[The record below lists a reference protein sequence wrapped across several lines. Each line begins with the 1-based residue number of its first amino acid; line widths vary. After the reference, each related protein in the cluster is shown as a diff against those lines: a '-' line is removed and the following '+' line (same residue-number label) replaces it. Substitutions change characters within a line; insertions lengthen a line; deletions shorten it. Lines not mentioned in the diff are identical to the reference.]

1 MLKPVLSPKEL
12 ENIATVPGE
21 NNTPDFGQIVDQG
34 LLDRRDLLR
43 GVLAGATVAAA
54 GAAPL
59 AAAETPAAENAAN
72 FTGLTFQNIQLT
84 RGNDFVDVAPGYDVG
99 LVIAWGNPVVPG
111 APAFDYTRQTGAAQ
125 AMQFGY
131 NNDMITYHPLPAW
144 NSTDSRRGLLCVNHE
159 YVNPEMMFP
168 NYTLASKVKEQ
179 ADVELAAHG
188 VSVIEVQEK
197 FGVWEYNANSSFNR
211 RITGETVIEITGP
224 AAGDELMRTSYDPTG
239 TRVRGTLNNCAGG
252 QTPWGTYLTAEENF
266 NQYFANRNSMPEGVN
281 RSNMARYGTP
291 TGASP
296 LAWER
301 WHDRFDQAKEPN
313 EANRFGWIVEIDPYN
328 PTATPKKRT
337 ALGRS
342 KHECA
347 TTTVARNGQVAVY
360 SGDDERF
367 DYLYKFVTNGIYN
380 PDNRAA
386 NMDLLDSG
394 TRYVAKFNPDGTGEW
409 IPMIHGR
416 GPLTTANG
424 WRNQADVCIRGRLAA
439 DALGATRMD
448 RPEDVEVNPV
458 TGIVY
463 LVCTNNTNRATGTN
477 PGTDAANPRANN
489 RWGHII
495 EIQEAG
501 NDHTATT
508 FRWGIFMLCGDPEQ
522 AAHGTFFAG
531 APKEKVAPIAAPD
544 NICFDRQGNLWIG
557 TDGMDSPLGFNDA
570 IYACVVE
577 GPERG
582 TLKPFLQVP
591 IGAETCGPT
600 ITPDGETFFLA
611 IQHPGEG
618 GTFEAPVSRWP
629 YGDRARPGVIFVKKS
644 WGRGPIGS

>member
-1 MLKPVLSPKEL
+1 MTNPSLSPKEL
-12 ENIATVPGE
+12 ENIATVPGD
-21 NNTPDFGQIVDQG
+21 NNAPDFGQVVDQG
-34 LLDRRDLLR
+34 LFERRDLLK
-43 GVLAGATVAAA
+43 GVLAGATIAAA
-54 GAAPL
+54 SATAS
-59 AAAETPAAENAAN
+59 AAEPTEENAVN
-72 FTGLTFQNIQLT
+72 FTGLNFEPIKLS
-84 RGNDFVDVAPGYDVG
+84 RGNDFVDVPPGYDVG

-111 APAFDYTRQTGAAQ
+111 APDFDFNRQTAATQ
-125 AMQFGY
+125 SMQFGY

-144 NSTDSRRGLLCVNHE
+144 NSDDSRRGLLCVNHE
-159 YVNPEMMFP
+159 YVDPSMMFP
-168 NYTLASKVKEQ
+168 NYTLAAKTKEQ

-224 AAGDELMRTSYDPTG
+224 AAGDELMRTSYDPMG

-266 NQYFANRNSMPEGVN
+266 NQYFANRNNMPDGVN
-281 RSNMARYGTP
+281 KTNMARYGTP
-291 TGASP
+291 TASSG

-301 WHDRFDQAKEPN
+301 WHDRFDQVKEPN
-313 EANRFGWIVEIDPYN
+313 EANRFGWVVEIDPYS
-328 PTATPKKRT
+328 PGSTPKKRT

-367 DYLYKFVTNGIYN
+367 DYLYKFVTNGLFN

-394 TRYVAKFNPDGTGEW
+394 IRYVAKFNADGTGEW

-439 DALGATRMD
+439 DALGATKMD

-458 TGIVY
+458 TGLVY
-463 LVCTNNTNRATGTN
+463 MACTNNTNRAQGTN

-508 FRWGIFMLCGDPEQ
+508 FRWGIFMLCGDPDV
-522 AAHGTFFAG
+522 AAHGTYFAG
-531 APKEKVAPIAAPD
+531 APREKVAPIAAPD
-544 NICFDRQGNLWIG
+544 NVCFDRQGNLWIG
-557 TDGMDSPLGFNDA
+557 TDGMDSPLGWNDA

-618 GTFEAPVSRWP
+618 GTYQNPTSRWP
-629 YGDRARPGVIFVKKS
+629 YGGVARPGVIFVKKS

>member
-21 NNTPDFGQIVDQG
+21 NNGPDFGQIVDSA
-34 LLDRRDLLR
+34 LLHRRDLLK
-43 GVLAGATVAAA
+43 GVLAGATVATA
-54 GAAPL
+54 GASSL
-59 AAAETPAAENAAN
+59 AAADSSSEEKTAN
-72 FTGLTFQNIQLT
+72 FTGLTFEPVKLT
-84 RGNDFVDVAPGYDVG
+84 RGTDFIDVPPGYDVG

-111 APAFDYTRQTGAAQ
+111 APAFDYARQTGAAQ

-131 NNDMITYHPLPAW
+131 NNDMITYHSLPSW

-168 NYTLASKVKEQ
+168 NYALATKVKEQ

-266 NQYFANRNSMPEGVN
+266 NQYFANRNAMPDGAN
-281 RSNMARYGTP
+281 KTNMARYGTP

-347 TTTVARNGQVAVY
+347 TTVVARNGQVVVY

-367 DYLYKFVTNGIYN
+367 DYAYKFVTNGIYN

-394 TRYVAKFNPDGTGEW
+394 TRYVAKFNADGTGEW

-448 RPEDVEVNPV
+448 RPEDFEVNPV
-458 TGIVY
+458 TGLVY
-463 LVCTNNTNRATGTN
+463 MACTNNTNRATGSN
-477 PGTDAANPRANN
+477 PGTDAANPRAAN

-501 NDHTATT
+501 NDHTSTT
-508 FRWGIFMLCGDPEQ
+508 FRWGIFMLCGDPDQ
-522 AAHGTFFAG
+522 AAHGTYFAG
-531 APKEKVAPIAAPD
+531 APREKVAPIAAPD
-544 NICFDRQGNLWIG
+544 MLMFDRQGNLWIG
-557 TDGMDSPLGFNDA
+557 TDGMDSPLGFQDTL
-570 IYACVVE
+570 YAAVTE

-582 TLKPFLQVP
+582 TLKPFLSLP
-591 IGAETCGPT
+591 IGAECCGPT
-600 ITPDGETFFLA
+600 LTPDNETLFVA
-611 IQHPGEG
+611 VQHPGEG
-618 GTFEAPVSRWP
+618 GNFENPASRWP